1 MSGIIKALVNGDV
14 RYAIRRVF
22 IGGWG
27 MVNGRL
33 FPFKRKYQLS
43 EI

>member
-1 MSGIIKALVNGDV
+1 MSGVIKALVNGDA
-14 RYAIRRVF
+14 RYAIGRVF
-22 IGGWG
+22 MGCWG